1 MMNRKDNTC
10 YQKSEVPDT
19 INIKSVYFRGIISDK
34 GAFFDENLEETDKNA
49 KYNLEEMPGSCY
61 NKDIFGR

>member
-1 MMNRKDNTC
+1 MH
-10 YQKSEVPDT
+10 
-19 INIKSVYFRGIISDK
+19 FRGIISDK

>member
-1 MMNRKDNTC
+1 M
-10 YQKSEVPDT
+10 
-19 INIKSVYFRGIISDK
+19 

>member
-1 MMNRKDNTC
+1 MDKM
-10 YQKSEVPDT
+10 SENSFEETV
-19 INIKSVYFRGIISDK
+19 IMGKN
-34 GAFFDENLEETDKNA
+34 NLEETDKNA

>member
-1 MMNRKDNTC
+1 MYFKRKAYD
-10 YQKSEVPDT
+10 
-19 INIKSVYFRGIISDK
+19 RL
-34 GAFFDENLEETDKNA
+34 LEWKA